1 MARQYKKILKKIKPK
16 EDKPKEKPE
25 KIGKDYILIIVFSI
39 TFFFMVIGWTYFEPL
54 NRGLYLA
61 LTIALG
67 TTYIRRHMEL
77 GEKSKFWVEKIS
89 QIAIGIAIVLFA
101 ILAYYQHF
109 SD

>member
-25 KIGKDYILIIVFSI
+25 KVGKDYILIIVFSI
-39 TFFFMVIGWTYFEPL
+39 TFFFMVIGWSYFEPL

-61 LTIALG
+61 LTVALG
-67 TTYIRRHMEL
+67 TTYLRRHL
-77 GEKSKFWVEKIS
+77 KLSEKQNFWVEKIS
-89 QIAIGIAIVLFA
+89 QISIGIAIVLFA

-109 SD
+109 AD